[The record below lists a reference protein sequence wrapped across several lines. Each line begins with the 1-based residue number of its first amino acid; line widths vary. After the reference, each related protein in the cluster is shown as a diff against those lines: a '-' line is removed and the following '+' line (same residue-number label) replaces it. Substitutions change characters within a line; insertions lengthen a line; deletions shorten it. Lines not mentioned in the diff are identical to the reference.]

1 MKYNILKP
9 RKLALECIKGKNKG
23 KEYYFSVNSELKY
36 EEFGIGRG
44 KLN

>member
-9 RKLALECIKGKNKG
+9 RRLTLECIKGKDKG
-23 KEYYFSVNSELKY
+23 KLLEFSVNSELKY

-44 KLN
+44 